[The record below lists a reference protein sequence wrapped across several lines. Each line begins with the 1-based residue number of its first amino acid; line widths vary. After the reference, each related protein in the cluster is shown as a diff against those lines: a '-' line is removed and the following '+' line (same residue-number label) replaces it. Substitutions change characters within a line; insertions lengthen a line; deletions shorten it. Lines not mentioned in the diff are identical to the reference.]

1 MRSAPHMHRC
11 RRATGPRGL
20 AWLAIVV
27 LLTACTSQAATTAS
41 EPGPGGVAIVA
52 TTAIMGDIARN
63 LATADDRVSVLMD
76 AGADPHTFEPS
87 ARQIAELADADL
99 VVANGAGLE
108 EGLDDA
114 LDEAAAA
121 GVPIFF
127 AADHVDTLAAAGD
140 DDHGTS
146 RDDAGA
152 EDAHED
158 SDGTDHADGH
168 EDGAVDPHI
177 WMDPARM
184 ADAVR
189 ALGRQI
195 GVQTDAPQ
203 AAADRAQPY
212 AGQLADLDRRI
223 EEMLADIPSERRTLV
238 SNHASLSYFANRYD
252 LRIVGTVIPGV
263 STGGEPSAREIEALA
278 EAIRREEVPAIFTD
292 STAPSQLAATLARET
307 GTDVQ
312 VVELYTGSLGTGDE
326 ATTYLE
332 MLETDAQR
340 ISEALRP

>member
-1 MRSAPHMHRC
+1 MRSASHMHRC
-11 RRATGPRGL
+11 RRASGPRGL
-20 AWLAIVV
+20 AWLAIVA

-52 TTAIMGDIARN
+52 TTAIMGDVARN
-63 LATADDRVSVLMD
+63 LAADDDRVSVLMD

-127 AADHVDTLAAAGD
+127 AADHVDTLAADDD

-146 RDDAGA
+146 RDD
-152 EDAHED
+152 
-158 SDGTDHADGH
+158 
-168 EDGAVDPHI
+168 AVDPHI

-238 SNHASLSYFANRYD
+238 SNHASLSYFADRYD